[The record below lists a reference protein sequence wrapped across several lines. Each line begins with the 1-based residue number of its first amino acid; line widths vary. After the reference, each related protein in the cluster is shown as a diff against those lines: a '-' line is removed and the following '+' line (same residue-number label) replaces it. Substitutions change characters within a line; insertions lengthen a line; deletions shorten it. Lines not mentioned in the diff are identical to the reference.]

1 MQTNI
6 QVAEQLM
13 IMINHLTGVVTL
25 VCVVEGG
32 DGAGVSMVT
41 IVPALVNVQPRHH
54 EVHHE
59 QPDQVAA
66 AGGR

>member
-1 MQTNI
+1 MQ
-6 QVAEQLM
+6 VEYCRAA
-13 IMINHLTGVVTL
+13 NHDHLAGVVTL

-32 DGAGVSMVT
+32 DGAGVSLVPAVPLL
-41 IVPALVNVQPRHH
+41 VPALVNVQPRHH